1 MSCFLEIMLYLLKE
15 LLTNRSPEEKSF
27 ALFKELLLRHSV
39 QRPPHSLAIFNLED
53 LKVINEHVNES
64 FFRFYNMYVYALTKD
79 QLITLRTEKQSH
91 IEEPVQGRLADGKVI
106 PAREVVGDL
115 KQFLSEAEQA
125 QIDKENEYMTRGPGR
140 IERIMREEMDK
151 LSGAMEE
158 KIRLQDEDFL
168 NRLAKK

>member
-1 MSCFLEIMLYLLKE
+1 M
-15 LLTNRSPEEKSF
+15 
-27 ALFKELLLRHSV
+27 RHSV

-53 LKVINEHVNES
+53 LKVINEHVNDT
-64 FFRFYNMYVYALTKD
+64 FFRYYNMYLYALTKD
-79 QLITLRTEKQSH
+79 ELIMLNTQKLSNV
-91 IEEPVQGRLADGKVI
+91 EEPALARLVDGKLI
-106 PAREVVGDL
+106 PAREVAADL
-115 KQFLSEAEQA
+115 KQFLSDAEQA

-151 LSGAMEE
+151 LATVMEE